1 MRLPDQL
8 PFNLKKY
15 KGSSHWLLN
24 YKAVEFV
31 IQNTGGIPHILEK
44 AMAHYLSTSESYFQI
59 LQFNPQVNFPGGMSS
74 GTESGL
80 YEDQLADRHKE
91 WIQNVKKCVSGF
103 VQRGIC
109 MLGVKH
115 LPILV
120 SQSFG
125 RKFIANK
132 FPWQFEPIAYD
143 CMQVW
148 HHNKVRREYE
158 TGRTAMD
165 IGYFINNSYVKN
177 ANTDPGF

>member
-1 MRLPDQL
+1 M
-8 PFNLKKY
+8 PFNLRKY

-24 YKAVEFV
+24 YDAIEFV
-31 IQNTGGIPHILEK
+31 LQNISGVPHALER
-44 AMAHYLSTSESYFQI
+44 ALSPYGSTSESYFQV
-59 LQFNPQVNFPGGMSS
+59 LQFNPEVNFPGGMTS

-80 YEDQLADRHKE
+80 YVDSHADRHKE
-91 WIQNVKKCVSGF
+91 WTYNSGRCVSKF

-120 SQSFG
+120 SQSYG

-158 TGRTAMD
+158 TGRMAMD

-177 ANTDPGF
+177 AKTVPGF